1 MQGMFEGLS
10 SRRSRGMVPFSNSCN
25 PVTATSLHQRQ
36 QTGSTEGSTNSQK
49 VCVVVCS
56 IGNCYDDIIQ
66 QLAHRALA
74 AAQQLPQH
82 KQHIVGI
89 AGSPGSGKST
99 LAQSVAKQINRLCQ
113 QQGLSRG
120 AAVAPMDGF
129 HLYKAQLDAMP
140 NPQVSLPWPSKGAVL
155 HVRHWA

>member
-1 MQGMFEGLS
+1 MA
-10 SRRSRGMVPFSNSCN
+10 PFAT
-25 PVTATSLHQRQ
+25 TATPKFQQLVLQTVCSTVVKANRQ
-36 QTGSTEGSTNSQK
+36 QVYVGICCTGT
-49 VCVVVCS
+49 
-56 IGNCYDDIIQ
+56 CYDDIIE

-99 LAQSVAKQINRLCQ
+99 LAQSVAKHINSLCR

-120 AAVAPMDGF
+120 ATVAPMDGF

-140 NPQVSLPWPSKGAVL
+140 DPQVSSCLC
-155 HVRHWA
+155 

>member
-1 MQGMFEGLS
+1 MQG
-10 SRRSRGMVPFSNSCN
+10 SCY
-25 PVTATSLHQRQ
+25 
-36 QTGSTEGSTNSQK
+36 E
-49 VCVVVCS
+49 
-56 IGNCYDDIIQ
+56 DIIQ

-74 AAQQLPQH
+74 ASQQLRAPDH
-82 KQHIVGI
+82 LHLVGI

-99 LAQSVAKQINRLCQ
+99 LAQSVAAHINSLCQ

-140 NPQVSLPWPSKGAVL
+140 DPQVRP
-155 HVRHWA
+155 